1 MQHDLTGRTVLVLE
15 DEPLIALD
23 VEMALTDA
31 GAHVVGPVGNSR
43 SALDAIDLAI
53 EGSGGALDGAVL
65 DVHLGTHTSE
75 MVAAR
80 LLDLEV
86 PFVFYTGN
94 LKDGD
99 TFVRNSGVPVIR
111 KPTSAYRLVA
121 ALFDVLMKRLT
132 SAQDGPSQD
141 R

>member
-43 SALDAIDLAI
+43 NALDAIDLAI

-111 KPTSAYRLVA
+111 KPTSTYRLVA
-121 ALFDVLMKRLT
+121 ALSDVLKKHSRP
-132 SAQDGPSQD
+132 AQDGSSQD
-141 R
+141 